1 MANVV
6 LRDGAC
12 RMNHRKSEHPEG
24 EQIDQ
29 NDPRGQSDPRDQ
41 SDPRGQS
48 GLSDQSEQIDQSGLS
63 DQSELRDRGERIDP
77 SVRIVFKRIQK
88 WGEDHLDANAMARE
102 VLADRLGTRI
112 EIPVAGMHV
121 EIHATTRTAIP
132 EMKIAA
138 RIEGKSVARR
148 SPVATRA
155 VVQEILVM
163 LR

>member
-1 MANVV
+1 M
-6 LRDGAC
+6 R
-12 RMNHRKSEHPEG
+12 
-24 EQIDQ
+24 
-29 NDPRGQSDPRDQ
+29 
-41 SDPRGQS
+41 
-48 GLSDQSEQIDQSGLS
+48 
-63 DQSELRDRGERIDP
+63 
-77 SVRIVFKRIQK
+77 
-88 WGEDHLDANAMARE
+88 
-102 VLADRLGTRI
+102 
-112 EIPVAGMHV
+112 V